1 MSPSK
6 AKGTN
11 LTNRREGTVGN
22 RREERS
28 DGFLLQVVLNEAT
41 ATREG
46 FGDLA
51 ARGGGVGRKVGV
63 LSTVAIKKREREQQ
77 RDKEQ
82 VSGECTRLKN

>member
-11 LTNRREGTVGN
+11 LTNRGEGTVGN

-28 DGFLLQVVLNEAT
+28 EGGFLLQVVLCPKDAT
-41 ATREG
+41 VKREG

-51 ARGGGVGRKVGV
+51 ARGGGGGGGRKVGV
-63 LSTVAIKKREREQQ
+63 LKTVAIARERE
-77 RDKEQ
+77 R
-82 VSGECTRLKN
+82 